1 MRTTVKLA
9 SVLALV
15 LASQAFGL
23 STVAYTVELGGDP
36 GVASYEGLSYP
47 QYVRG
52 SAADNQT
59 VAANGSLNWSVVAT
73 VSGLHSGTGG
83 GGEGDG
89 QLPAGIANAVF
100 TLELKDSLGNTIT
113 TLGNAPLTSSA
124 PTTAGWYSL
133 INDGDADGARGVLG
147 ADPLQNAAF
156 PSVFNI
162 GGNGANGGRL
172 FDTKASGGPKM
183 DYYHYP
189 SATGLAVN
197 VNGNMVQP
205 VGCNGKLVG
214 MGAGYSAFLPLA
226 ASPNTAG
233 VGLTGMSD
241 LCQGLGEKVL
251 FEGQL
256 SLAGLPGGTYTLKV
270 TPGAGTNLIPYAF
283 DRCGPG
289 VGPAAFADA
298 PNALTGDEI
307 TFVHDGGPPPTPL
320 AIVSSES
327 QKTHGTAGTFG
338 APSGTYEGR
347 LDGSGQNP
355 GPTKIV
361 TTFNQDIQLLSGNAS
376 VTLSSGTVSSL
387 SVSGAVL
394 TVNLSG
400 VTAPSKFTI
409 SYPGV
414 AASANASNTTAAVG
428 CWAVVP
434 GEIDGTIA
442 GGMMTCNAFDL
453 VAVKIAQNAVI
464 NATSFRKDVRA
475 DGAINAFDLV
485 TVKIK
490 QNLAASVCP

>member
-36 GVASYEGLSYP
+36 GVASYEGLAYP

-52 SAADNQT
+52 SAANGQT
-59 VAANGSLNWSVVAT
+59 VAANGSVNWSVVAT

-89 QLPAGIANAVF
+89 ELPAGIANAVF
-100 TLELKDSLGNTIT
+100 TLELKDSGGNTIT

-133 INDGDADGARGVLG
+133 INDGDADGARGGVLG

-205 VGCNGKLVG
+205 VGCDGKLVG

-256 SLAGLPGGTYTLKV
+256 SLIGLAAGTYTLKV
-270 TPGAGTNLIPYAF
+270 TPGTGTNLIPYAF

-289 VGPAAFADA
+289 VGPEAFADA
-298 PNALTGDEI
+298 PNALAGDEI
-307 TFVHDGGPPPTPL
+307 TFVIDVGPTPDCDPL
-320 AIVSSES
+320 TIVSAVSR
-327 QKTHGTAGTFG
+327 KAHGTWGNFDINSGGTE
-338 APSGTYEGR
+338 SR
-347 LDGSGQNP
+347 IS
-355 GPTKIV
+355 GPTQLV
-361 TTFNQDIQLLSGNAS
+361 VTFNQNVKRVNNNAS
-376 VTLSSGTVSSL
+376 DFTLSSGTLGAVV
-387 SVSGAVL
+387 VSGAVV
-394 TVNLSG
+394 TVNVTG
-400 VTAPSKFTI
+400 VTNQTIFTI
-409 SYPGV
+409 GFPGIEIDAV
-414 AASANASNTTAAVG
+414 CNGVKTTSATKCWKALYCDVNASNAVNNTDIVNVRG
-428 CWAVVP
+428 QLAQPLSGSNFTRDVNANGSINNTDIVNVR
-434 GEIDGTIA
+434 GQLGKTVTGTCA
-442 GGMMTCNAFDL
+442 
-453 VAVKIAQNAVI
+453 
-464 NATSFRKDVRA
+464 
-475 DGAINAFDLV
+475 
-485 TVKIK
+485 
-490 QNLAASVCP
+490 P